1 MNKQPLQKKRI
12 ATWRNVKNFI
22 AVEYFEASFT
32 AQKHRPATMKT
43 VLMVAEKPS
52 LAHSIAKF
60 LSKGQMS
67 TRKGLNG
74 ACSVHEYN
82 GQFNKEPAR
91 FKMTSVCGHVMTLDF
106 HHKFNNW
113 DAVNPQELFTATTL
127 KKEANEKLQ
136 MPKFLQHEGKGVDYI
151 VLWLDCDKEGE
162 NICFEVL
169 DCVRPVMNRR
179 PGTKTVFRAKFSAI
193 TETDICSAMNR
204 LIEPNRNEARSV
216 DARQELDLR
225 IGCAFTRFQTKYFQ
239 GKYGDLDSAL
249 ISYGPC
255 QTPTLGFCVE
265 RHDQIQSFKPET
277 FWVLKPHVLHPS
289 GQTLNLDW
297 DRVRLFDKEV
307 AVMFQRFVKSS
318 RSANVIGVSKKEK
331 AKQRPMALNTV
342 EMLRTASSGLNIGPQ
357 HCMQIAE
364 RLYTQ
369 GYISYPRTETTH
381 YPENFDLK
389 GTLRQQVSNSIWG
402 SSVRELLEVGIN
414 KPRKGHDAGDHPPIT
429 PMKPASEAELGG
441 DAWRLYEFITISFI
455 ASISYDCKYLQTT
468 VKFAI
473 DQETF
478 SFSGKTVTSPGFTS
492 VMHWQAI
499 SSDERMPH
507 CQKDDCYEI
516 TEVKLEE
523 RQTLPPDYLT
533 ESELISSMEKHGI
546 GTDASI
552 PVHINNISERNY
564 VTVLSGRRL
573 QPTPLGIVLVH
584 GYQKIDPQL
593 VLPTMRSA
601 VEQQLNLIALGKA
614 DFDSVLQHA
623 IGIFTRKFI
632 YFVQTITSMD
642 ELFEVS
648 FTPLKDTGK
657 PLSRCGKCNRYM
669 KYINAKPT
677 RLHCAHCD
685 ETYSLPQNGSIK
697 LFKELRCPL
706 DEFELVLWSTGLK
719 GKSTPVCPYC
729 YNHPPFPEMR
739 KGMGCNQCTH
749 PTCAHSEVSLGIAD
763 CTECENGSLV
773 LDPTSAPKWRL
784 ACNKCNLVVHV
795 FEDAF
800 RVSATDQECE
810 CGTTL
815 LNVDFNR
822 TKSPLPGDKT
832 QHQGCLFCDPLLAPL
847 VKMSHAASKH
857 PMYRGGRGR
866 GGRRGRGSRRGK
878 GRGRPK
884 DKMSQLAS
892 YFV

>member
-1 MNKQPLQKKRI
+1 M
-12 ATWRNVKNFI
+12 KNFL
-22 AVEYFEASFT
+22 AVECIEASFR
-32 AQKHRPATMKT
+32 AQKHRPSNMKT

-52 LAHSIAKF
+52 LAQSIAKF

-74 ACSVHEYN
+74 VCSVHEYN

-136 MPKFLQHEGKGVDYI
+136 IPRFLQHEGKGVDYI

-169 DCVRPVMNRR
+169 DCVKPVMNKRS
-179 PGTKTVFRAKFSAI
+179 GSKTVYRAKFSAI
-193 TETDICSAMNR
+193 TETDICSAMHR
-204 LIEPNRNEARSV
+204 LSEPNRNEARSV

-277 FWVLKPHVLHPS
+277 YWVLKPQVRHPS
-289 GQTLNLDW
+289 GQTMHLEW

-307 AVMFQRFVKSS
+307 ASMFQRAVQSSKS
-318 RSANVIGVSKKEK
+318 ATVIGVSKKEK
-331 AKQRPMALNTV
+331 AKQRPIALNTV
-342 EMLRTASSGLNIGPQ
+342 EMLRMASSGLNMGPQ

-389 GTLRQQVSNSIWG
+389 GTLRQQQSNSVWG
-402 SSVRELLEVGIN
+402 SLVRELLDVGIN

-441 DAWRLYEFITISFI
+441 DPWRLYEFITRTFI

-468 VKFAI
+468 VKFAV
-473 DQETF
+473 DLETF

-499 SSDERMPH
+499 SSDERMPQCH
-507 CQKDDCYEI
+507 KDDVYEI
-516 TEVKLEE
+516 VEVKLEE
-523 RQTLPPDYLT
+523 RLTSPPDYLT
-533 ESELISSMEKHGI
+533 ESELISLMEKHGI

-552 PVHINNISERNY
+552 PVHINNVCERNY
-564 VTVLSGRRL
+564 VRVLSGRRL

-584 GYQKIDPQL
+584 GYQKIDSQL

-601 VEQQLNLIALGKA
+601 VEQQLNLIAQGKV

-623 IGIFTRKFI
+623 LSIFTRKFV
-632 YFVQTITSMD
+632 YFVQTVTSMD

-669 KYINAKPT
+669 KLINAKPT
-677 RLHCAHCD
+677 RLHCAQCD

-706 DEFELVLWSTGLK
+706 DEFELVVWSTGGK

-729 YNHPPFPEMR
+729 YNHPPFPDMR

-749 PTCAHSEVSLGIAD
+749 PTCAHSEANLGIAD
-763 CTECENGSLV
+763 CTECDSGSLV
-773 LDPTSAPKWRL
+773 LDATSAPKWKL
-784 ACNKCNLVVHV
+784 ACNKCNLVIHV

-800 RVSATDQECE
+800 RVSATDQECD

-822 TKSPLPGDKT
+822 SKSPLAGDKT
-832 QHQGCLFCDPLLAPL
+832 QHQGCLFCDPVLSPL

-866 GGRRGRGSRRGK
+866 GGRRGSGGRRGK